1 MGKGGDI
8 LVAGFLTALGKAG
21 ATGKDLIK
29 RLGSHIKTGIKKIGH
44 TPVEDEKGNIGVQT
58 PEGVK
63 YVPPN
68 VEIEDAGDVVEY
80 FRRTLKPAQEFL
92 YEEPPDD
99 VLTKGTFDKTHE
111 ALPEYYEGELLPKSK
126 VPNINVLKTWI
137 ETVKWANMSPLDLR
151 MEYNSLKGTT
161 SDAPLNTVQREAL
174 KDSIAYKIARK
185 FWYVGRRSAQETD
198 AQFNERTKHM
208 RPAMGS
214 FSPNDIW
221 TGQTF
226 PYDETYQYTSGHI
239 PEMEQKLKE
248 GETIKW

>member
-1 MGKGGDI
+1 MFFAKNIRGLIKQAKSFFKGM
-8 LVAGFLTALGKAG
+8 LGKEG
-21 ATGKDLIK
+21 YTVKFDKD
-29 RLGSHIKTGIKKIGH
+29 
-44 TPVEDEKGNIGVQT
+44 KGVGVQT
-58 PEGVK
+58 PEGTE
-63 YVPPN
+63 YVPEGIN
-68 VEIEDAGDVVEY
+68 VDLPTDIVAY
-80 FRRTLKPAQEFL
+80 FKRTLKPAQEFL

-161 SDAPLNTVQREAL
+161 SDAPLNTKQREAL

>member
-1 MGKGGDI
+1 MFFAKNIRGLIKQAKSFFKGM
-8 LVAGFLTALGKAG
+8 LGKEG
-21 ATGKDLIK
+21 YTVKFDK
-29 RLGSHIKTGIKKIGH
+29 
-44 TPVEDEKGNIGVQT
+44 EKGVGVQT
-58 PEGVK
+58 PKGTE
-63 YVPPN
+63 YVPEGIN
-68 VEIEDAGDVVEY
+68 VDLPTDIVAY
-80 FRRTLKPAQEFL
+80 FKRTLKPAQEFL

-126 VPNINVLKTWI
+126 VPNIMALKTWI
-137 ETVKWANMSPLDLR
+137 ETVKWANMSPIDLR
-151 MEYNSLKGTT
+151 LEYNKHKGTT
-161 SDAPLNTVQREAL
+161 ADTPLNAQQRSAL
-174 KDSIAYKIARK
+174 LDSVAYMISRK